1 MPGYD
6 IILLGGSASGVEA
19 LEAAG
24 QGLASD
30 GDPNRA
36 IIG

>member
-1 MPGYD
+1 MPGYA
-6 IILLGGSASGVEA
+6 ITLLGGSARGVEA

-24 QGLASD
+24 QGPASD

-36 IIG
+36 AIG